1 MRNPLRWTVLGGTL
15 ASVFL
20 LLLTGHTATAQRP
33 KKTAN
38 RREAS
43 SQITLRPGA
52 VISVRIADTVNSS
65 HNHTGDL
72 ITGTVDPS
80 VLINNRVV
88 IPRGTEA
95 HLRLMEDKKGGRIH
109 GKAAIRLEL
118 VALVLNQEK
127 QDVDSDDYGKKEG
140 ALEAK
145 AKGEAL
151 AGASGGIRAAAS
163 ANPVVGAA
171 DPIIAVF
178 RPAKVELPAGTRIPF
193 TLTAPFTFDR
203 PKTGEQPGSDTL
215 DTRAKAGQR

>member
-1 MRNPLRWTVLGGTL
+1 MRNPLRWIVLL

-20 LLLTGHTATAQRP
+20 LLLAGHTTAAQRAQ
-33 KKTAN
+33 KSAK
-38 RREAS
+38 REAS

-52 VISVRIADTVNSS
+52 VISVRVADTVNSS
-65 HNHTGDL
+65 HNHAGDL
-72 ITGTVDPS
+72 ITGAVDPS

-171 DPIIAVF
+171 DPIIAIF
-178 RPAKVELPAGTRIPF
+178 RPAKVEIPAGTRIPF
-193 TLTAPFTFDR
+193 TLTTPFTFDR
-203 PKTGEQPGSDTL
+203 PKATEPSGSDTV